1 MQFPP
6 PEVGQ
11 ERPRVDSMGVASI
24 CTQGTASG
32 WGLQR
37 PEGPRPNPCD
47 SAGAEGRLGA
57 LLSHSER
64 GGPAETTTPR
74 EQTEKSSTLPLLQF
88 TPRPVQHGSAKP
100 FLGLYSLFKVRGLC
114 CCCETPFKGGRPH
127 EVQLGNSRTEGKS
140 SGPSA

>member
-37 PEGPRPNPCD
+37 PEGPRPNACD
-47 SAGAEGRLGA
+47 SAGAEGRLGPCSATLSVEDQRKQQHPESRQRKEHAAPPPVHSQARPTRIGQA
-57 LLSHSER
+57 L
-64 GGPAETTTPR
+64 
-74 EQTEKSSTLPLLQF
+74 
-88 TPRPVQHGSAKP
+88 PRPVLTIQSA
-100 FLGLYSLFKVRGLC
+100 
-114 CCCETPFKGGRPH
+114 
-127 EVQLGNSRTEGKS
+127 
-140 SGPSA
+140 GPLLLL